1 MQRPVSYK
9 SLYRF
14 TPFEM
19 RTDPNAN
26 VENIQYWIAEALSDL
41 LGIAPKD
48 IGYLSSNLTMNVE
61 TGDVVLDILFRADDC
76 ITYKRNEA
84 TGRALPKIDPLLNKL
99 SGRFFFGKVQENADL
114 GTQTVRHYK
123 QTKKGDFKEDRSERE
138 NDIDVLIVHANIFL
152 FICHLLNIAPGDRLL
167 EIRCSALRQKELS
180 QPEEYKLDIPCRVN
194 VVVGDG
200 RGTFDPDAVE
210 DNIYSIL
217 KIQEKMTMIGKE
229 ERKALIEAGDQAY
242 HAQAK
247 KNQKKRKGQ
256 KKRVKRNGDGSIAG
270 RSSRGVGK
278 L

>member
-19 RTDPNAN
+19 RNDPNAN
-26 VENIQYWIAEALSDL
+26 VENIQYWIAEALSDVL
-41 LGIAPKD
+41 DMSPKD
-48 IGYLSSNLTMNVE
+48 IGYLSSNLTINIE
-61 TGDVVLDILFRADDC
+61 TGNVALDILFRADDC

-84 TGRALPKIDPLLNKL
+84 TSRALPKIDPLLKKL
-99 SGRFFFGKVQENADL
+99 SGRFFFGTVEENSDL

-123 QTKKGDFKEDRSERE
+123 KTKKGDFKENRAERE
-138 NDIDVLIVHANIFL
+138 NDIDVLIIHANLFL
-152 FICHLLNIAPGDRLL
+152 FMCYLLNVSPSDRLL

-194 VVVGDG
+194 IVIGDG
-200 RGTFDPDAVE
+200 TKTFDPDAVE

-217 KIQEKMTMIGKE
+217 KIQEKMTVIGKE
-229 ERKALIEAGDQAY
+229 ERKAMAEAGEQSYQAG
-242 HAQAK
+242 A
-247 KNQKKRKGQ
+247 KRKGK
-256 KKRVKRNGDGSIAG
+256 KKRRKNGDGSVEG
-270 RSSRGVGK
+270 KSSRGVGK

>member
-26 VENIQYWIAEALSDL
+26 VENVQYWVAESLSEL
-41 LGIAPKD
+41 LGMSPKD
-48 IGYLSSNLTMNVE
+48 IGYLSTNLTMNVE
-61 TGDVVLDILFRADDC
+61 SGDVVLDIMFRADDC

-84 TGRALPKIDPLLNKL
+84 TGRALPKINPLLNNL
-99 SGRFFFGKVQENADL
+99 SGRFFFGKVEENADL

-123 QTKKGDFKEDRSERE
+123 KTKKGDFKENRSERE

-152 FICHLLNIAPGDRLL
+152 FMCYLLNVSPADKLL

-180 QPEEYKLDIPCRVN
+180 QPEEYKYDIPCRVN
-194 VVVGDG
+194 IVTGDG
-200 RGTFDPDAVE
+200 SRFFDPDAVE

-217 KIQEKMTMIGKE
+217 KIQERMTMLGKE
-229 ERKALIEAGDQAY
+229 ERKAMIEAGENAY
-242 HAQAK
+242 HAKAK
-247 KNQKKRKGQ
+247 KHGDKKKKQK
-256 KKRVKRNGDGSIAG
+256 NGDGSVAG
-270 RSSRGVGK
+270 KSSRGVGK